1 MARQGAEEGGQADKA
16 IAELETQMVPG
27 NAKPEIQGP
36 RSKSR
41 PESAADYSKVP
52 VPACKLRDQV
62 ATREAWGVALA
73 AVGAAD
79 PRLVALDADVKNS
92 TFSDK
97 FEKIAEGRF

>member
-1 MARQGAEEGGQADKA
+1 MVDGGPTPV
-16 IAELETQMVPG
+16 IP
-27 NAKPEIQGP
+27 GP

-41 PESAADYSKVP
+41 RRDRPP
-52 VPACKLRDQV
+52 TTRRLPAPAYKKGDSV

-79 PRLVALDADVKNS
+79 PRIVALDADVKNS

-97 FEKIAEGRF
+97 FEKIPARSGSSRPSSPSR